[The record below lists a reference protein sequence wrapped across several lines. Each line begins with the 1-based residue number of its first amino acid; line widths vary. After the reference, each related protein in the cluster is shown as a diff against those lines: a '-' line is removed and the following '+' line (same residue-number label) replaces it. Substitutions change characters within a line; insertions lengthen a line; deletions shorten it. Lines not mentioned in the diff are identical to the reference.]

1 MAFSLGREW
10 EDVMRELMLARV
22 LKSLRD
28 FCKRRQADM
37 GLKAGRLWSQGP
49 RGADLVTPFSS

>member
-1 MAFSLGREW
+1 MS
-10 EDVMRELMLARV
+10 ELMLARV

-28 FCKRRQADM
+28 FCKRRQANMD
-37 GLKAGRLWSQGP
+37 LKAGRLWSQGS